1 VHVRIG
7 STKSVRGRGWWNI
20 SFRLKT
26 HQSVR
31 SLPTTTTIRPRG
43 NSRFIFVYFTILFSV
58 GAKYFFFI
66 SAPSGYATFRFMVRY
81 KYAAIKTLILH
92 ADLSIIGQYGD
103 LVKKITRRRHF
114 PRFMR
119 DHLAH
124 PPRKKFTSA
133 FSPSDETNHRLKPR
147 RRAEKAEKTSSLRE
161 NTEKIRSNLCGH

>member
-103 LVKKITRRRHF
+103 LVKKNHSTTSSSAIYGGRLTISRTLHEKNSRRRSPLRTRRTT
-114 PRFMR
+114 
-119 DHLAH
+119 D
-124 PPRKKFTSA
+124 
-133 FSPSDETNHRLKPR
+133 
-147 RRAEKAEKTSSLRE
+147 
-161 NTEKIRSNLCGH
+161 